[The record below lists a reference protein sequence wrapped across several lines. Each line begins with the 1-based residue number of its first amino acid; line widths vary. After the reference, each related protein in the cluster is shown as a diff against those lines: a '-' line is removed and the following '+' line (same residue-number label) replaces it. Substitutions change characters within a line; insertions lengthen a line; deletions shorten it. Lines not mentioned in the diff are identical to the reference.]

1 MSMID
6 SAKLTKRLL
15 QIADRYATERS
26 QTKSVARTIAKAK
39 QEAIAEAIEAV
50 TQEIVEGKSDANPWR
65 YFHEP
70 WNHAVVRVRQNATAW
85 RYHAGGYNYAINSPD
100 QMRFDFW
107 DSWVKLQVASI
118 SEITEAEAVEILGGK
133 PWEEK
138 K

>member
-26 QTKSVARTIAKAK
+26 QTKSTARAIAKAK

-50 TQEIVEGKSDANPWR
+50 TQEIVEGNSKNPWR